1 MHLFGRFH
9 ILKEDPLN
17 FKPDFE
23 SEDAGEYGYR
33 AWYNLVLF
41 HGKEGKDSHND
52 IILKIHEDNNI
63 HILKVTYASRVQGA
77 FNARQWAASELA
89 TMAIGGWSES
99 GSFRACYDRNLLL
112 EAMLAAACFNAQHS
126 EKHALPR
133 GHLQPP
139 EVEEEQRKYLKHI
152 CTDPVHQRD
161 LALDGFLKLL
171 LNLHCIL
178 LQDLAVMHATHP
190 NFPIYQ
196 FAPFNSPEFLRFAE
210 ESQMTLA
217 QAEEE
222 ARMQLQELVPDIVI
236 WVKGFIESETAH
248 NCSCQ
253 AEMQREIQD
262 ACSALHTVTQTLTVN
277 LALKQKRNV
286 DVRNLSAAQPL
297 PTTGTL
303 SKSLKRR
310 QMQPSTTVPEPHEDE
325 QPATSPPP

>member
-1 MHLFGRFH
+1 
-9 ILKEDPLN
+9 
-17 FKPDFE
+17 
-23 SEDAGEYGYR
+23 
-33 AWYNLVLF
+33 
-41 HGKEGKDSHND
+41 
-52 IILKIHEDNNI
+52 
-63 HILKVTYASRVQGA
+63 
-77 FNARQWAASELA
+77 
-89 TMAIGGWSES
+89 
-99 GSFRACYDRNLLL
+99 
-112 EAMLAAACFNAQHS
+112 
-126 EKHALPR
+126 
-133 GHLQPP
+133 
-139 EVEEEQRKYLKHI
+139 
-152 CTDPVHQRD
+152 PVHQRD